1 MISAR
6 SRDYGGP
13 AAKHRLYQ
21 RKRQPFGARSQ
32 DMEMMIRPYLREDP
46 FKTT

>member
-6 SRDYGGP
+6 SRDHGRP

-21 RKRQPFGARSQ
+21 RKRQPFAARNQ
-32 DMEMMIRPYLREDP
+32 DMEMAIHPYLHEVP

>member
-32 DMEMMIRPYLREDP
+32 DMEMMIHPYLREDP